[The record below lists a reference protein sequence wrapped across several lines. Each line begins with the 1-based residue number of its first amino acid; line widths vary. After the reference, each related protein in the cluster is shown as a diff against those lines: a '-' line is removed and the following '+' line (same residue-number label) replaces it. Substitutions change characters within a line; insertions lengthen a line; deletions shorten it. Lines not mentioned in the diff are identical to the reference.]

1 MEISAQLPAEISA
14 VLADARDRVVG
25 EALATLNERDQAG
38 GLASSPAERRQ
49 DMEHLFELIQ
59 RCVHEGHCEPIIGP
73 SQQMAADHFAAGIEI
88 AEVQTAFTVLE
99 DVLWRHLAD
108 AVSGDQ
114 RLDTLRLVN
123 VILGAGRDALARTYV
138 SLASHPGDPLQGQ
151 LVPPGPGPAPGVT
164 ETGGTSET
172 RTGGNAGN
180 GGSGGSARRAEDER
194 GAAGRGAASDEHSV
208 VHTAIHG
215 QVGVITLD
223 DRHKRNAIGARM
235 ANSIVAALGSMQ
247 ARKVRTVV
255 IRAAAGMS
263 VWSAGH
269 DIDELP
275 RGRRDPLGYD
285 DPLEGLLRAIRT
297 FPAPVVAMVHGTV
310 WGGALDLVLS
320 CDLVT
325 ADETASFA
333 ITPANLGLPYNTTGL
348 LHFVGRLPI
357 NLIKEMFFTA
367 APLNAR
373 EAKELMVVNH
383 LVPTAELEAATFGL
397 AETMAAKSPMAM
409 AVIKEQ
415 LRVLTDYQPI
425 AAQVYER
432 LQGLRRQA
440 YDSSDYLE
448 GLKAFTEKRKPVFR
462 GT

>member
-1 MEISAQLPAEISA
+1 MEISAQITAGLSP

-25 EALATLNERDQAG
+25 EALAALSERDQAG
-38 GLASSPAERRQ
+38 CFAASPAERRQ
-49 DMEHLFELIQ
+49 DIEHLFDLVQ
-59 RCVHEGHCEPIIGP
+59 RCVHQGHWEPIIEP
-73 SQQMAADHFAAGIEI
+73 SQQLAADRFAAGIEI
-88 AEVQTAFTVLE
+88 AEIQATFTVLQ
-99 DVLWRHLAD
+99 DALWRHLAD
-108 AVSGDQ
+108 AVAADQ
-114 RLDTLRLVN
+114 RLGTLQFVS
-123 VILGAGRDALARTYV
+123 VILGTGRDALARAYV
-138 SLASHPGDPLQGQ
+138 LLASDQGDPRPGQ
-151 LVPPGPGPAPGVT
+151 PVPPGPVRAPSAEPGGT
-164 ETGGTSET
+164 PETG
-172 RTGGNAGN
+172 TGGNAGDDGN
-180 GGSGGSARRAEDER
+180 GGGARRTEE
-194 GAAGRGAASDEHSV
+194 GRGPADAGAVPDEHSV
-208 VHTAIHG
+208 VHSAIHG
-215 QVGVITLD
+215 QVGIITLD

-235 ANSIVAALGSMQ
+235 ANGIVAALASMQ
-247 ARKVRTVV
+247 VRKVRTVV

-269 DIDELP
+269 DIAELP
-275 RGRRDPLGYD
+275 RGQRDPLGYD
-285 DPLEGLLRAIRT
+285 DPLEGLLRAIRK

-333 ITPANLGLPYNTTGL
+333 ITSVNLGLPYNTTGL

-357 NLIKEMFFTA
+357 NLIKELFFTA
-367 APLNAR
+367 APLNAQ
-373 EAKELMVVNH
+373 EAKDWMLVNH
-383 LVPTAELEAATFGL
+383 LVPAAELEAVTFGL
-397 AETMAAKSPMAM
+397 AETMATKSPMAM

-448 GLKAFTEKRKPVFR
+448 GLKAFAEKRKPVFR
-462 GT
+462 GI

>member
-1 MEISAQLPAEISA
+1 MEISVEISVEISA
-14 VLADARDRVVG
+14 ALADARDKVVG
-25 EALATLNERDQAG
+25 ETLAALERRDQASRD
-38 GLASSPAERRQ
+38 AFSPADRRHDVQ
-49 DMEHLFELIQ
+49 QLFELVQ
-59 RCVHEGHCEPIIGP
+59 RCVHEGRAEPIITP
-73 SQQMAADHFAAGIEI
+73 SQQIAADRFVAGIDL
-88 AEVQTAFTVLE
+88 AEVQAAFAALE
-99 DVLWRHLAD
+99 DVLWRHLAGT
-108 AVSGDQ
+108 VSAGQ
-114 RLDTLRLVN
+114 QLETLRLVN
-123 VILGAGRDALARTYV
+123 VILGAARDALARAYV
-138 SLASHPGDPLQGQ
+138 SLAGRSGETATAG
-151 LVPPGPGPAPGVT
+151 PPAALGTPATMGTPAADGA
-164 ETGGTSET
+164 TGGTSSAADAVV
-172 RTGGNAGN
+172 RTAV
-180 GGSGGSARRAEDER
+180 R
-194 GAAGRGAASDEHSV
+194 
-208 VHTAIHG
+208 G

-223 DRHKRNAIGARM
+223 DRRKRNALGARM
-235 ANSIVAALGSMQ
+235 ANGIVAALASLQ
-247 ARKVRTVV
+247 AQNARTVV
-255 IRAAAGMS
+255 IRAAPGLP

-297 FPAPVVAMVHGTV
+297 FPAPVLAMVHGTV

-320 CDLVT
+320 SDLVI
-325 ADETASFA
+325 ADETAAFA

-357 NLIKEMFFTA
+357 NLVKEMFFTA
-367 APLNAR
+367 APLDAQK
-373 EAKELMVVNH
+373 AKEWMLINH
-383 LVPTAELEAATFGL
+383 LVGAAELETVTYEL

-448 GLKAFTEKRKPVFR
+448 GLKAFAEKRKPVFR
-462 GT
+462 NT

>member
-1 MEISAQLPAEISA
+1 MEVSVQISAIL
-14 VLADARDRVVG
+14 VRTGDRVIGDAVA
-25 EALATLNERDQAG
+25 ALEQRDQARRG
-38 GLASSPAERRQ
+38 VPSPAERRRDVEYLLELVRQ
-49 DMEHLFELIQ
+49 CLHQGRSDPIITPSEHL
-59 RCVHEGHCEPIIGP
+59 
-73 SQQMAADHFAAGIEI
+73 AADCFRAGIDLSD
-88 AEVQTAFTVLE
+88 VQAAFVVLQ
-99 DVLWRHLAD
+99 DVLWRHLSA
-108 AVSGDQ
+108 ALPGDQ
-114 RLDTLRLVN
+114 QVETLRLVN
-123 VILGAGRDALARTYV
+123 AILGTGKDALARTYV
-138 SLASHPGDPLQGQ
+138 ALAK
-151 LVPPGPGPAPGVT
+151 
-164 ETGGTSET
+164 
-172 RTGGNAGN
+172 
-180 GGSGGSARRAEDER
+180 GGSGTVAVTGPAGAPGTDGADGTSGTGGPED
-194 GAAGRGAASDEHSV
+194 AIV
-208 VHTAIHG
+208 QTAMRG
-215 QVGVITLD
+215 QVGIITLAD
-223 DRHKRNAIGARM
+223 QHKRNAIGARM
-235 ANSIVAALGSMQ
+235 ANGIVAALASLRAQ
-247 ARKVRTVV
+247 NVRTIV
-255 IRAAAGMS
+255 IRAAEGMS

-269 DIDELP
+269 DISELP

-348 LHFVGRLPI
+348 LHFVGRLPL

-367 APLNAR
+367 APLDAQK
-373 EAKELMVVNH
+373 AKQSMVVNH
-383 LVPTAELEAATFGL
+383 LVASDELETVTLELAGVMAT
-397 AETMAAKSPMAM
+397 KSPMAM

-448 GLKAFTEKRKPVFR
+448 GLRAFAEKRQPIFR

>member
-269 DIDELP
+269 DID
-275 RGRRDPLGYD
+275 
-285 DPLEGLLRAIRT
+285 
-297 FPAPVVAMVHGTV
+297 
-310 WGGALDLVLS
+310 
-320 CDLVT
+320 
-325 ADETASFA
+325 
-333 ITPANLGLPYNTTGL
+333 
-348 LHFVGRLPI
+348 
-357 NLIKEMFFTA
+357 
-367 APLNAR
+367 
-373 EAKELMVVNH
+373 
-383 LVPTAELEAATFGL
+383 
-397 AETMAAKSPMAM
+397 
-409 AVIKEQ
+409 
-415 LRVLTDYQPI
+415 
-425 AAQVYER
+425 
-432 LQGLRRQA
+432 
-440 YDSSDYLE
+440 
-448 GLKAFTEKRKPVFR
+448 
-462 GT
+462 